1 MSERQQFQDWL
12 DYLPDFLQEFQ
23 SFMDESD
30 QEYDY
35 SPESL
40 DALEEWILS
49 HYQDTDDLLKKSE
62 SQILNLL
69 ACYIGETII
78 KIKGGQWELDQEPE
92 SVYYGLPV
100 IVLPPYGDTV
110 CPITLVTASADRR
123 TGDFLSSLACS
134 EE

>member
-1 MSERQQFQDWL
+1 MSEREQFQAWL
-12 DYLPDFLQEFQ
+12 DYLPDFLAEFQ

-30 QEYDY
+30 QEFDY

-69 ACYIGETII
+69 ACYIGESII
-78 KIKGGQWELDQEPE
+78 RIRGGQRELDQKPD
-92 SVYYGLPV
+92 SVYYRRPV

-110 CPITLVTASADRR
+110 CPITLATTAADRR
-123 TGDFLSSLACS
+123 TGDFLRSLACS

>member
-62 SQILNLL
+62 
-69 ACYIGETII
+69 I

-110 CPITLVTASADRR
+110 CPITLATASADRR

>member
-23 SFMDESD
+23 SFMNESD

-78 KIKGGQWELDQEPE
+78 KIKGGQWELDEDPD
-92 SVYYGLPV
+92 SVYYGRPV

-110 CPITLVTASADRR
+110 CPITLATASADSR
-123 TGDFLSSLACS
+123 TGNFLSSLACS